1 VGSRLTRA
9 SAVARVSAGLV
20 LLVSLVGVGVSIE
33 VHPAAADAQ
42 GDSIVNYAASQ
53 LHVAYCE
60 GGGGINGPSSGTGCT
75 PPTMG
80 YDCMSLAQ
88 YAVYQATGIT
98 VPNDGEMLPGPN
110 STDWDGQGTYIAS
123 SGGEAALEPGDV
135 VFFGGSDMW
144 HYAHSG
150 IYTGDPSGDIWDAL
164 QTGTPV
170 GEHTLAVL
178 TGLYGDYDGAVRYRG
193 SGPGESPPPT
203 FPTSPTP
210 NSYDLVG
217 SDGGVFAF
225 GGDFYGSLP
234 GLGVRVNNITG
245 IEPTANDTGYFLV
258 GSDGG
263 VFAFNA
269 PFVNSLPGIGVRV
282 NDIAGIVP
290 TVNDQGYFLVGRDGG
305 VFSFNAPFE
314 NSLPGLGV
322 HVNDITGIA
331 ATPDDN
337 GYWLVGADGAVYAF
351 GDAQFHG
358 TAPAGAVGI
367 TATHDGGGYW
377 VVGADGTVT
386 PFGDA
391 GNFSDLPALG
401 VTVSNIVGI
410 VVSSDSH
417 GYNLIGSDGGVFSFG
432 DAVNKGSLPG
442 LGIHV
447 SNVVGAVPT

>member
-1 VGSRLTRA
+1 MARALVGLF
-9 SAVARVSAGLV
+9 
-20 LLVSLVGVGVSIE
+20 LLVSLVGIGLSVD
-33 VHPAAADAQ
+33 VHAAGADAQ
-42 GDSIVNYAASQ
+42 GDAIVNAAASQ
-53 LHVAYCE
+53 VGVPYCN
-60 GGGGINGPSSGTGCT
+60 GGGGINGPSQVAGCT
-75 PPTMG
+75 APG
-80 YDCMSLAQ
+80 YSCMSLAQ
-88 YAVYQATGIT
+88 YAVYQVTGIT
-98 VPNDGEMLPGPN
+98 VPIDGEMLPGPN
-110 STDWDGQGTYIAS
+110 STDWDGQGTYIS
-123 SGGEAALEPGDV
+123 SAEGEAALEPGDV
-135 VFFGGSDMW
+135 VFFGGGDMW

-150 IYTGDPSGDIWDAL
+150 IYTGDPSGDVWDAL

-170 GEHTLAVL
+170 GMHTLADL
-178 TGLYGDYDGAVRYRG
+178 TGVYQQYDGAVRYRW
-193 SGPGESPPPT
+193 GPGGSPPPT
-203 FPTSPTP
+203 SPTSPTP

-217 SDGGVFAF
+217 SDGGVFVF
-225 GGDFYGSLP
+225 GGGFYGSLP

-269 PFVNSLPGIGVRV
+269 PFANSLPGIGVRV
-282 NDIAGIVP
+282 NDIVGIVP
-290 TVNDQGYFLVGRDGG
+290 TRNDQGYFLVGRDGG
-305 VFSFNAPFE
+305 VFSFSAPFE
-314 NSLPGLGV
+314 NSLPGLGI

-351 GDAQFHG
+351 GDAHFHG

-377 VVGADGTVT
+377 VVGANGAVT

-410 VVSSDSH
+410 VVSTDSQ

-442 LGIHV
+442 LGVHV
-447 SNVVGAVPT
+447 NNVVGAVPT